1 MKDPSVDTL
10 PSYNE
15 SLLPSPPSRA
25 PLSASLSRSRQHLIS
40 TLLTTHIH
48 PHMHTSALS
57 GLSKTILVLVPSNV
71 SSLHPAPF
79 IPTDPDSYCNP
90 FDKPGDGESFLGE
103 KIIGFPSAENLFLIR
118 LHGAENTLEFWRQP
132 AVIRDLET
140 QLRAEL
146 WAGGHRLAD
155 DGEETNR
162 NGTGMVGSNSA
173 SASVEWRFVEEA
185 AVGEGELRV
194 GVQIGDV
201 SLRIENAMGLYET
214 RAGKAIVVKVELGG

>member
-1 MKDPSVDTL
+1 M
-10 PSYNE
+10 
-15 SLLPSPPSRA
+15 
-25 PLSASLSRSRQHLIS
+25 
-40 TLLTTHIH
+40 
-48 PHMHTSALS
+48 
-57 GLSKTILVLVPSNV
+57 
-71 SSLHPAPF
+71 
-79 IPTDPDSYCNP
+79 
-90 FDKPGDGESFLGE
+90 
-103 KIIGFPSAENLFLIR
+103 IR

-155 DGEETNR
+155 DGEEINR
-162 NGTGMVGSNSA
+162 NGTGMVGSNST

-185 AVGEGELRV
+185 AVDEGELRV